1 LNPLERVRLGTT
13 NIYLTRLGLGGA
25 GFGGGI
31 YGAVTDSEADTTIGE
46 AIQLGIRYIDTAP
59 LYGKGRSETRLG
71 RYFASH
77 GKPADLVLSTKVGRI
92 LRPESEAA
100 LEPLY
105 DYTREGTLKSF
116 ESSLQRLGLDAVDI
130 LNIHDPDDHYDV
142 AISQAYK
149 TLIELRQSGRVK
161 AIGAGMN
168 QWEMELRF
176 AQEGDF
182 DCFLQAGKYTLLDQS
197 ADEKFLP
204 YCQDKG
210 IGVIAGAPFNYGV
223 LAADLR
229 HGATPSSRYVA
240 PALVE
245 KARKIDAVCA
255 RHDVPLRAAALQ
267 FIVAH
272 PTITS
277 VIPGAQSRQEME
289 ENFELIKRDI
299 PQKLWDDLKQEKLIP
314 ERSFTP

>member
-1 LNPLERVRLGTT
+1 M
-13 NIYLTRLGLGGA
+13 TRLGLGGGPLGDA
-25 GFGGGI
+25 
-31 YGAVTDSEADTTIGE
+31 YGPITDSEADSTIAKATG
-46 AIQLGIRYIDTAP
+46 LGIRYVDTAP
-59 LYGKGRSETRLG
+59 LYGRGRSESRLG

-92 LRPESEAA
+92 LRPESGGV

-105 DYTREGTLKSF
+105 DYTSQGVQKSF
-116 ESSLQRLGLDAVDI
+116 ESSLQRLGLDKVDI
-130 LNIHDPDDHYDV
+130 LYMHDPDDHYEE

-149 TLIELRQSGRVK
+149 TLAEFRQTGRVK

-197 ADEKFLP
+197 AGEKFLP
-204 YCQDKG
+204 YCQERG
-210 IGVIAGAPFNYGV
+210 IGVVAGAPFSYGI

-229 HGATPSSRYVA
+229 HGATPSSGFVA
-240 PALVE
+240 PVLVE

-267 FIVAH
+267 FVLAH
-272 PTITS
+272 PAVVS
-277 VIPGAQSRQEME
+277 VIPGARTQKEVQE
-289 ENFELIKRDI
+289 NLELIKHDI
-299 PQKLWDDLKQEKLIP
+299 PGRLWDDLKREKLIP
-314 ERSFTP
+314 EKSFVP